1 MITTTIATPAVAPE
15 LSPLLLLLLLD
26 GGGVVVVVVLVLL
39 SPTVGECFAGVDE
52 LVRAGGGG
60 A

>member
-15 LSPLLLLLLLD
+15 LSPPLLLLLLD
-26 GGGVVVVVVLVLL
+26 GGGVVVVVVLL